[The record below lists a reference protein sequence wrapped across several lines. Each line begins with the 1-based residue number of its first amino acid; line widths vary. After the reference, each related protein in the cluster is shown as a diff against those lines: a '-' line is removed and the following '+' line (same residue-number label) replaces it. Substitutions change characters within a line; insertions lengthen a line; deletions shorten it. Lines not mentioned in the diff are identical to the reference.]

1 MSWGG
6 FWFKIELVE
15 SSQVS
20 VEKLQCSSIETQ
32 MRFFQG
38 RILTII
44 DASIADERHNKAV
57 KDLVKEAFRDKI
69 NHFWRIC
76 LNKDTQV
83 GETINKEN

>member
-1 MSWGG
+1 MDKEGG
-6 FWFKIELVE
+6 IKSPVN
-15 SSQVS
+15 

-44 DASIADERHNKAV
+44 DASIANERHNKAV
-57 KDLVKEAFRDKI
+57 KDLIKEAFRDKI

-76 LNKDTQV
+76 LKEDVQV
-83 GETINKEN
+83 EQTINKEN